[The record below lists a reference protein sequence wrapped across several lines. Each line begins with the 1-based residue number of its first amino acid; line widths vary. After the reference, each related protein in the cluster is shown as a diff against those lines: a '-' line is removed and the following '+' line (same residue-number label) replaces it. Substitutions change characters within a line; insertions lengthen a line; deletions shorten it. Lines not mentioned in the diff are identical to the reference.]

1 MFLSKPARLRN
12 VSWKPQWRWLRVQ
25 RKKTMANFKL
35 LSAGLLATA
44 MLTTPVLARQ
54 HHVRTHHIAES
65 ADPAVPAGAHYVGG
79 RGCIPAPRVGAYATA
94 PWENE
99 TPCAPVSAN

>member
-1 MFLSKPARLRN
+1 
-12 VSWKPQWRWLRVQ
+12 
-25 RKKTMANFKL
+25 MANFKL

-54 HHVRTHHIAES
+54 HHVRVHHVAES
-65 ADPAVPAGAHYVGG
+65 ADAAVPAGARYVDG
-79 RGCIPAPRVGAYATA
+79 RLCVPAPRVGAYATQ

-99 TPCAPVSAN
+99 TPCEPVAAN

>member
-1 MFLSKPARLRN
+1 
-12 VSWKPQWRWLRVQ
+12 
-25 RKKTMANFKL
+25 MANFKL

-54 HHVRTHHIAES
+54 HHGRTHHVAES
-65 ADPAVPAGAHYVGG
+65 ADASAPADVHYADG
-79 RGCIPAPRVGAYATA
+79 RGCVRAPRVGAYATA

-99 TPCAPVSAN
+99 TPCEPMGAN